1 MNKPVKTSKMPEI
14 LKKAERALQIAV
26 RKVWAEHR
34 LRGLPVYVWQH
45 NKVVRIPANR
55 IPSR

>member
-1 MNKPVKTSKMPEI
+1 MVNKNLHATAMI
-14 LKKAERALQIAV
+14 KKAREAIKEAV
-26 RKVWAEHR
+26 RKTLSEHKAK
-34 LRGLPVYVWQH
+34 GLPIFVWQE